1 MVNHVN
7 LLPEEQAFLSLALVA
22 YVAGYR
28 SLKAIKICVICHDQF
43 TVAAAP
49 GQVRRHISKQKSTH
63 YLLLVNHAANVS
75 TSPTMGPV
83 VLGSLNA

>member
-7 LLPEEQAFLSLALVA
+7 LLLEEQAFLSLALVA

-28 SLKAIKICVICHDQF
+28 SLKVIKICVICHDQF

-49 GQVRRHISKQKSTH
+49 GQVRRHMSKKKPTH

-75 TSPTMGPV
+75 TSPTMGPA
-83 VLGSLNA
+83 VLGFPNA